1 LKSYK
6 TLQKLTIFAAIIY
19 LNIANLKLNK
29 MTLTLNVLKYKI
41 NKRIIQLFG
50 DKQYASYSDALKD
63 CISNGYENDAII
75 NLAKDKAKAARQAMA
90 ECVKLHVLNLN
101 IFPLFSLINEL
112 STQHNSLNVIDFG
125 GADGGHYLMIR
136 QLIRPDIRLKWI
148 VVETA
153 EMVKAMRL
161 FATDELSFC
170 DNLEGA
176 IQKMGKIDIL
186 HTAGTIQYTP
196 NPYQCVEKMLES
208 GADYLI
214 FNRQSLNQSDADLIT
229 IQRSL
234 LSWHGSNDVKSA
246 AFVDCEI
253 RYPHTNISLKKFE
266 AMVQQNF
273 SITYTYEDITGIKEV
288 QKETIIGKSYVLKKK

>member
-1 LKSYK
+1 
-6 TLQKLTIFAAIIY
+6 
-19 LNIANLKLNK
+19 
-29 MTLTLNVLKYKI
+29 MTLNLNVLKYKI

-50 DKQYASYSDALKD
+50 DKHYETYSDALKD
-63 CISNGYENDAII
+63 CVSNGYENDAII
-75 NLAKDKAKAARQAMA
+75 NLAKDKAKIARQAIA
-90 ECVKLHVLNLN
+90 DGVKPHILNLN
-101 IFPLFSLINEL
+101 ISPLLALINEL
-112 STQHNSLNVIDFG
+112 STQHNTTQHNTINIIDFG

-136 QLIRPDIRLKWI
+136 QLIRPDIRLKWT
-148 VVETA
+148 VVETV
-153 EMVKAMRL
+153 EMVKAMHV

-214 FNRQSLNQSDADLIT
+214 FNRQSLNQNDADLIT

-266 AMVQQNF
+266 SMVQQNF
-273 SITYTYEDITGIKEV
+273 SITYTYEDITGIKKV